1 MQETEERR
9 VQSLGWADPLE
20 EGIQPTPVFLPGESH
35 GQRIL
40 AGYSPWGHKESDITT
55 NTLTLHFPHSCCGGG
70 LRENK
75 TSEDG
80 CGRYLQPLKEERTG
94 VYPEGTG
101 SIGSYLTGI
110 TRV

>member
-1 MQETEERR
+1 M
-9 VQSLGWADPLE
+9 D
-20 EGIQPTPVFLPGESH
+20 SH

-40 AGYSPWGHKESDITT
+40 AGYSPWGHRESDLTTT

-101 SIGSYLTGI
+101 SVGSYLTGI